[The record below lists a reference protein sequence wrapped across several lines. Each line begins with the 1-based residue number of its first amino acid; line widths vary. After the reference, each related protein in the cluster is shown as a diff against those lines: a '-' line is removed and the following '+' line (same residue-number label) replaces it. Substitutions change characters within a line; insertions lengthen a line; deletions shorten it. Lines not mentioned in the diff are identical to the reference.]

1 MKMRRREFIIGL
13 IGAMTAWPSIW
24 PSIARAQSPGGEKK
38 QPLSLSAAQQSEIW
52 RAFGTRARKT
62 QEPAG
67 LNVGEAVPDTMNV
80 LRFNRRLRQ
89 KIPSIGPY
97 RYALLHGQVLIVDPK
112 TKQIISII
120 GP

>member
-1 MKMRRREFIIGL
+1 MRRREFIVGL
-13 IGAMTAWPSIW
+13 IGAMTAWPSI
-24 PSIARAQSPGGEKK
+24 ARAQSSGGEKK
-38 QPLSLSAAQQSEIW
+38 QPLPLSGAQQSEIW
-52 RAFGTRARKT
+52 RALGTQARKT

-80 LRFNRRLRQ
+80 LRFSRRLRQ
-89 KIPSIGPY
+89 KIQTIGPY

>member
-1 MKMRRREFIIGL
+1 MRRREFIFGVM
-13 IGAMTAWPSIW
+13 GAAAAW
-24 PSIARAQSPGGEKK
+24 PSIARAQSAGSGKNHA
-38 QPLSLSAAQQSEIW
+38 LSLSAAQQTEIW
-52 RAFGTRARKT
+52 RALKNQAGKT

-67 LNVGEAVPDTMNV
+67 LNVGEAVPDTMNMLPFCQH
-80 LRFNRRLRQ
+80 LRR
-89 KIPSIGPY
+89 KIRAIRPY

>member
-1 MKMRRREFIIGL
+1 MRRREFLVGL
-13 IGAMTAWPSIW
+13 IGAMTAWPSI
-24 PSIARAQSPGGEKK
+24 ARAQSSSGEKK

-52 RAFGTRARKT
+52 RALGTQARKT

-67 LNVGEAVPDTMNV
+67 LNVGEAVPDTMKV
-80 LRFNRRLRQ
+80 LRFSRRLRQ
-89 KIPSIGPY
+89 KIQTIGPY

>member
-1 MKMRRREFIIGL
+1 MRRSKLLIGL
-13 IGAMTAWPSIW
+13 IAATAWPLVAFAL
-24 PSIARAQSPGGEKK
+24 PSAAAEERN
-38 QPLSLSAAQQSEIW
+38 LSLTQAQQSEIW
-52 RAFGTRARKT
+52 RALGTQAGKT

-80 LRFNRRLRQ
+80 LRFSRRLRQ
-89 KIPSIGPY
+89 KIQTIGPY

>member
-1 MKMRRREFIIGL
+1 MKMIRREFVAGL
-13 IGAMTAWPSIW
+13 VAAAASPL
-24 PSIARAQSPGGEKK
+24 IAFAQPAAAEEHN
-38 QPLSLSAAQQSEIW
+38 LSLTQAQQSEIW
-52 RAFGTRARKT
+52 RALGKSAGRT

-80 LRFNRRLRQ
+80 LRFNRHLRH
-89 KIPSIGPY
+89 KIPTIGSY
-97 RYALLHGQVLIVDPK
+97 RYALLHGQVLIVDPA

>member
-1 MKMRRREFIIGL
+1 MRRREFIVWL
-13 IGAMTAWPSIW
+13 IGAMTAWSSAW
-24 PSIARAQSPGGEKK
+24 PSIARAQSPGGEKTHT
-38 QPLSLSAAQQSEIW
+38 LSLSAAQQSEIW
-52 RAFGTRARKT
+52 RALGTQARKT

-80 LRFNRRLRQ
+80 LRFSRRLRQ
-89 KIPSIGPY
+89 KIPAIGPY
-97 RYALLHGQVLIVDPK
+97 RYTLLHGQVLIVDPT